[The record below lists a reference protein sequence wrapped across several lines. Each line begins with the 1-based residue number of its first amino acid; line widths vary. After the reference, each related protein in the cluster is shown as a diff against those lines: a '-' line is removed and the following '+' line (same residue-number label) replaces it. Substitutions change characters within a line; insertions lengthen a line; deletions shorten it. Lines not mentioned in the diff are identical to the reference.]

1 MLWIWILLA
10 IPALL
15 LVGGPLRRRFLT
27 AWRFTIPAVAGLV
40 VGICLAGFLV
50 SFGVPAWAMLFLPF
64 VMAMG
69 LGAEGKRWFDEN
81 FGPPKD
87 RRS

>member
-1 MLWIWILLA
+1 M
-10 IPALL
+10 LL
-15 LVGGPLRRRFLT
+15 LVIIFLLVLAIAPIRQRFFA

-40 VGICLAGFLV
+40 VGLVLAAFLV
-50 SFGVPAWAMLFLPF
+50 SFGVPAWTMLFLPF
-64 VMAMG
+64 VMAFG

>member
-1 MLWIWILLA
+1 MLCLIIISLLILVIA
-10 IPALL
+10 PI
-15 LVGGPLRRRFLT
+15 RQRFFA

-40 VGICLAGFLV
+40 IGICLAAFLV

-64 VMAMG
+64 VMARG
-69 LGAEGKRWFDEN
+69 LGAAGKQWFDEN
-81 FGPPKD
+81 LRPPKD

>member
-1 MLWIWILLA
+1 MLWLIVIILL
-10 IPALL
+10 I
-15 LVGGPLRRRFLT
+15 LVIAPIRQRFFA
-27 AWRFTIPAVAGLV
+27 AWRFTIPAVAGWV
-40 VGICLAGFLV
+40 VGIVLAAFLV
-50 SFGVPAWAMLFLPF
+50 SFGVPAWVMLFLPF

-69 LGAEGKRWFDEN
+69 LGAEGKRWFDGN

>member
-1 MLWIWILLA
+1 MLWIWILLV

-15 LVGGPLRRRFLT
+15 LVAGLLRRRFLS

-40 VGICLAGFLV
+40 AGFVLAAFLV
-50 SFGVPAWAMLFLPF
+50 RFGVPGWAMLFLPF

-69 LGAEGKRWFDEN
+69 LGAAGKQWFDEN
-81 FGPPKD
+81 LGSPKD
-87 RRS
+87 KRP

>member
-1 MLWIWILLA
+1 MLCLIIISLLILVIA
-10 IPALL
+10 PI
-15 LVGGPLRRRFLT
+15 RQRFFA

-50 SFGVPAWAMLFLPF
+50 SFGVSAWAMLFLPF
-64 VMAMG
+64 AIALG

-87 RRS
+87 GRS